1 MQGFLHDV
9 RYSAR
14 LLRRYPRHAL
24 LTIATLALGLGAAT
38 LLFTVAY
45 AVLLQ
50 PFPWPNAGRVVV
62 LTETRGGRAPRFGTF
77 TNEAFQAWRTEPAA
91 IEQIAAWSLRTMTLT
106 DAGDPERIRA
116 TAATASLFPA
126 LGARPLIG
134 AFFEGSDETA
144 PVAVLSERLWRQRFD
159 ASPSA
164 VGRAIHL
171 DGQSYTIVAVLGD
184 RAMYPDG
191 QTQVI
196 VPFRVP
202 PAAGDLTLF
211 NAIALLRPG
220 ASPDQAAAEGTAR
233 GKLVAGSP
241 MVTTAIFGGTGR
253 VEVHARSLYDASTGD
268 VQRPLVV
275 LLVAVGLLLATATAN
290 AAGLQL
296 VRATA
301 RAREMTIRAALGAG
315 SGRIIRQLLME
326 SALLGLAGGL
336 AGLAF
341 TRLALRTLP
350 SLMPADFPRLDGLGV
365 GAPVLWFALVVS
377 VGTSVVCALLP
388 AVSLRRASLTG
399 TLADD
404 GTAPVGAGLR
414 SRAARSRVLIMC
426 GQVAIACVLLIGAA
440 LLGRSFLALVNADRG
455 YDLDHV
461 LSARLAMPSALYP
474 SPERR
479 FAIVHQVLS
488 RLSDQPET
496 IAAFT
501 SELPLTPGG
510 SAAAL
515 TIRSKTGASIVA
527 QASPRIV
534 SPGYFAA
541 LRIPAI
547 AGRTFS
553 EADVESSTPVV
564 VVNRTF
570 ASRYLDQ
577 PAIGAMMPMAGY
589 MTGSGPLVEVT
600 VIGVVDDVRYVNAA
614 TTSQPEMY
622 YSYRQLGGRLP
633 VQTVT
638 LLARTSGPAALP
650 ARAVAAAVREAD
662 PRLVADLILPLEQR
676 LLTTLARPRMYAAL
690 LGGLAAFALLIA
702 AVGLFGLLSY
712 SVSLRTRALAIRSA
726 LGARRTDLL
735 KTVLLQGLAVTVTGA
750 AAGLLISAWLT
761 RALSTQLYGVT
772 THDPVTFIAVP
783 LLLVIVGSVAC
794 FLPGIRAARIDPVR
808 VLRG

>member
-1 MQGFLHDV
+1 MQGLLHDI

-14 LLRRYPRHAL
+14 LLRRDPRHAL
-24 LTIATLALGLGAAT
+24 LTIATLALGIGAAT

-62 LTETRGGRAPRFGTF
+62 LTESRGGKAPRFGTF
-77 TNEAFQAWRTEPAA
+77 TNEAFLAWRDQPAA

-116 TAATASLFPA
+116 TAATASLFPV

-134 AFFEGSDETA
+134 SFYDASDESSR
-144 PVAVLSERLWRQRFD
+144 VAVLSERLWRQRFD

-171 DGQSYTIVAVLGD
+171 DGQSYTVIAVLPD

-202 PAAGDLTLF
+202 PAAGDLSLF
-211 NAIALLRPG
+211 NAIALLTSG
-220 ASPDQAAAEGTAR
+220 ASSGQAAAEGTAR
-233 GKLVAGSP
+233 GRSVAGSP
-241 MVTTAIFGGTGR
+241 MVSTAVFGSPGPI
-253 VEVHARSLYDASTGD
+253 EIHARSLYDASTAD
-268 VQRPLVV
+268 VQQPLLV
-275 LLVAVGLLLATATAN
+275 LLVAVGLLLATATGN

-315 SGRIIRQLLME
+315 RGRIARQLLIE
-326 SALLGLAGGL
+326 SALLGLAGGA

-341 TRLALRTLP
+341 TRVALRTMP

-365 GAPVLWFALVVS
+365 GAPVLGFALLVS
-377 VGTSVVCALLP
+377 VGTSVVCAVLP
-388 AVSLRRASLTG
+388 ALSLRRASLTG
-399 TLADD
+399 TLAED

-414 SRAARSRVLIMC
+414 SRVARSRVLIMC
-426 GQVAIACVLLIGAA
+426 AQMAIACVLLIGAS

-479 FAIVHQVLS
+479 FAILHQVLS
-488 RLSDQPET
+488 RLSDTPET

-534 SPGYFAA
+534 SPRYFAA

-553 EADVESSTPVV
+553 DADVESSTPVV

-570 ASRYLDQ
+570 ASRYLEE
-577 PAIGAMMPMAGY
+577 PAVGAMVPMAGY
-589 MTGSGPLVEVT
+589 MTGSGPVAMTT
-600 VIGVVDDVRYVNAA
+600 VIGVVDDVRYVTAA
-614 TTSQPEMY
+614 VTSQPEMY
-622 YSYRQLGGRLP
+622 YSYRQMGGRLP

-638 LLARTSGPAALP
+638 LLTRSTGPAALP
-650 ARAVAAAVREAD
+650 ARALAAAVREAD
-662 PRLVADLILPLEQR
+662 PRLVADLIVPLEQR

-690 LGGLAAFALLIA
+690 LGGLAGFALLIA

-712 SVSLRTRALAIRSA
+712 SVSLRRRELAIRCA
-726 LGARRTDLL
+726 LGARRSDLVR
-735 KTVLLQGLAVTVTGA
+735 TVLLQGLSVTLTGA
-750 AAGLLISAWLT
+750 ATGTLISAWLT

-772 THDPVTFIAVP
+772 THDPATFIAVP
-783 LLLVIVGSVAC
+783 LLLVIVGSIAC
-794 FLPGIRAARIDPVR
+794 ILPGVRAARIDPVR